1 MQVILSD
8 HNCEGQAQAIFDVL
22 TYRGDWLELAP
33 MELSWFRD
41 VRLPATADDEVVW
54 RFCQQQRYILLTGN
68 RRTDD
73 REKALEFIIRR
84 FGTPDS
90 LPVLTIGNLKRVTAD
105 LGYRERCA
113 ERLAEIIADL
123 DRYLGSGRL
132 YLP

>member
-1 MQVILSD
+1 MQVLLSD
-8 HNCEGQAQAIFDVL
+8 HNCEGQARAIFDVL
-22 TYRGDWLELAP
+22 SYRGVWLELAP

-41 VRLPATADDEVVW
+41 VGLSATANDEVVW
-54 RFCQQQRYILLTGN
+54 RFCQEHRYLLLTGN

-73 REKALEFIIRR
+73 LEKSLESVIRR
-84 FGTPDS
+84 LSMPDS

-113 ERLAEIIADL
+113 ERLTEIVFGL
-123 DRYLGSGRL
+123 DRYWGSGRL